1 LGKTVVSIVKVD
13 EVSDAVEKAVELAG
27 GLDVNEGD
35 VVVIKPN
42 AKNPSAPGY
51 GIVTDPRVVEA
62 VVRLSLQRG
71 ARKVKIAEGAAYPS
85 GAYNTFA
92 AFEAIGITEIA
103 KRWDVELVD
112 LNSYDSI
119 DVDVTSGFD
128 VPGGRLGPSPSN
140 ATIPSTR

>member
-1 LGKTVVSIVKVD
+1 
-13 EVSDAVEKAVELAG
+13 
-27 GLDVNEGD
+27 
-35 VVVIKPN
+35 
-42 AKNPSAPGY
+42 
-51 GIVTDPRVVEA
+51 VVEA

-119 DVDVTSGFD
+119 DVDVTSGFVLDWVRVGKSVIDAD
-128 VPGGRLGPSPSN
+128 VVINVPVLKTHKGTLLSACVKNIGVGCATTIASASMRAWSMSTPWYLPS
-140 ATIPSTR
+140 II